1 MENEKNQVLTLE
13 NRERFLVGAV
23 ENVEN
28 FSDEEIFLKTAFGA
42 LRVSGKNFRLED
54 FGAESGNI
62 ILTGKVDK
70 IEFSQ
75 VKEKHSFF
83 RDMFR

>member
-1 MENEKNQVLTLE
+1 MENEKKQVLTLE

-23 ENVEN
+23 ENVES
-28 FSDEEIFLKTAFGA
+28 FSEEEIFLKTAFGA
-42 LRVSGKNFRLED
+42 LRVCGKNFRLED

-62 ILTGKVDK
+62 MLTGKVDK
-70 IEFSQ
+70 MEFSQ
-75 VKEKHSFF
+75 IKEKHSFF

>member
-1 MENEKNQVLTLE
+1 MENVKNQVLTLE
-13 NRERFLVGAV
+13 NRARCLVDAV

-28 FSDEEIFLKTAFGA
+28 FSEEEIFLKTAFGG
-42 LRVSGKNFRLED
+42 LRVTGKNLRLED

-75 VKEKHSFF
+75 VREKHSFF

>member
-13 NRERFLVGAV
+13 NRERFLVDAV

-28 FSDEEIFLKTAFGA
+28 FSEEEIFLKTAFGG
-42 LRVSGKNFRLED
+42 LRVTGKNLRLED

-75 VKEKHSFF
+75 VREKHSFF